1 MCYINHLGLHKLG
14 LGMGDNPLR
23 SCPSSLLV
31 LWVQSRKA
39 KKKKKSHKPYWYEY
53 SIQQRN
59 PIQFKKTYR
68 EEPCI
73 NLTEDVTHLARIRAS
88 QSANLGFQINED

>member
-39 KKKKKSHKPYWYEY
+39 KKKKKV
-53 SIQQRN
+53 IN
-59 PIQFKKTYR
+59 PTGMNTAYNR
-68 EEPCI
+68 ETQS
-73 NLTEDVTHLARIRAS
+73 NSKRLTGTNPV
-88 QSANLGFQINED
+88 